1 MLLPLCLGGPMPG
14 GALPHAWG
22 GPRVQAQR
30 WPGDQTPREGVG
42 TAWAEELVPHRS
54 PGWKLGVLV
63 KEAGLILVDPTL
75 ESLGLSGRGGPS
87 DILL

>member
-1 MLLPLCLGGPMPG
+1 M
-14 GALPHAWG
+14 
-22 GPRVQAQR
+22 
-30 WPGDQTPREGVG
+30 G
-42 TAWAEELVPHRS
+42 TAWAEELAPHRS

>member
-1 MLLPLCLGGPMPG
+1 MPG
-14 GALPHAWG
+14 GALG
-22 GPRVQAQR
+22 SRPRDGLGIRLLGRVWEQPGQR
-30 WPGDQTPREGVG
+30 SLSH
-42 TAWAEELVPHRS
+42 TAALDGSWA
-54 PGWKLGVLV
+54 VLV